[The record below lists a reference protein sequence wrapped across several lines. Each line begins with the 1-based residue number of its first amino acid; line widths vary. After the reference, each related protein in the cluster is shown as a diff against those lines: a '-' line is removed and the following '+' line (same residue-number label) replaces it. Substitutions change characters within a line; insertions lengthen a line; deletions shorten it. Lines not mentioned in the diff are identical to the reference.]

1 MKKRPILLATLTITL
16 LFSLFL
22 LLAFVL
28 GPGGSGSEL
37 ISVSD
42 KIGVID
48 INGPILSAQDL
59 TKTLMTFSDNQ
70 SIKAVILRIDSP
82 GGAVGP
88 SQEIYQE
95 VLNLQK
101 KKPVIVSMGSVAAS
115 GGYYV
120 AAAAG
125 RLFANPGTITGSIG
139 VIMTFPNYEELMQ
152 KVGVSTVVVKSG
164 RFKDMGSAT
173 RPFTEDER
181 KLLQTMIDDVHAQFV
196 EAVSQ
201 GRELPAEEVVK
212 IADGRIFSGRQALA
226 LGLIDELGGF
236 QDALRYAAELTGLGD
251 DPALI
256 FPAEKRQSLLER
268 MITSAVG
275 DLFLEVRQRWQAGP
289 QYLWTGTGSL

>member
-16 LFSLFL
+16 LFSVFL
-22 LLAFVL
+22 LLVFVL
-28 GPGGSGSEL
+28 GPAGSTSDL
-37 ISVSD
+37 MSVSD

-48 INGPILSAQDL
+48 MTGPITSAQELTDDL
-59 TKTLMTFSDNQ
+59 ISFGDNQ

-95 VLNLQK
+95 VLRLQK

-115 GGYYV
+115 GGYYI

-152 KVGVSTVVVKSG
+152 KVGVATVVVKSG

-173 RPFTEDER
+173 RSFTEDER
-181 KLLQTMIDDVHAQFV
+181 KLLQSMIDDVHAQFV
-196 EAVSQ
+196 EAVSL
-201 GRELPAEEVVK
+201 GRELPAAEVVK

-236 QDALRYAAELTGLGD
+236 QDALRYAADLTGLGD
-251 DPALI
+251 DPHLVY
-256 FPAEKRQSLLER
+256 PEEKRQGLLER
-268 MITSAVG
+268 IINMTLG
-275 DLFLEVRQRWQAGP
+275 DLLPTMSRAGQTGP
-289 QYLWTGTGSL
+289 QYLWPGVVGL

>member
-28 GPGGSGSEL
+28 GPAGSRSEL

-48 INGPILSAQDL
+48 INGPIVSAYDL
-59 TKTLMTFSDNQ
+59 TETLMDFSDNQ

-95 VLNLQK
+95 VLKLQK

-152 KVGVSTVVVKSG
+152 KVGVATVVVKSG

-181 KLLQTMIDDVHAQFV
+181 KLLQAMINDVHAQFV

-212 IADGRIFSGRQALA
+212 IADGRIFSGRQALE

-236 QDALRYAAELTGLGD
+236 QAALRYAAELTGLGD

-256 FPAEKRQSLLER
+256 FPAKKRQSLLEK
-268 MITSAVG
+268 IINGAVG

-289 QYLWTGTGSL
+289 QYLWTGAGSL

>member
-16 LFSLFL
+16 LFTLFL

-28 GPGGSGSEL
+28 GPAGSRSDL

-48 INGPILSAQDL
+48 IDGPILSAHDL
-59 TKTLMTFSDNQ
+59 TSTLMSFGDNQ

-95 VLNLQK
+95 VLKLQK

-115 GGYYV
+115 GGYYI

-139 VIMTFPNYEELMQ
+139 VIMTFPNYEELME
-152 KVGVSTVVVKSG
+152 KVGVATVVVKSG

-173 RPFTEDER
+173 RAFTEDER
-181 KLLQTMIDDVHAQFV
+181 KLLQAMIDDVHAQFV

-201 GRELPAEEVVK
+201 GRELSAEEVAK
-212 IADGRIFSGRQALA
+212 IADGRIFSGRQALS

-251 DPALI
+251 DPELI
-256 FPAEKRQSLLER
+256 YPAEKRQGLLER

-275 DLFLEVRQRWQAGP
+275 DLFLEMRQRGQAGA
-289 QYLWTGTGSL
+289 QYLWTGAGSL

>member
-28 GPGGSGSEL
+28 GPAGSRSDL

-48 INGPILSAQDL
+48 IDGPILSAHDL
-59 TKTLMTFSDNQ
+59 TSTLMSFGDNQ

-95 VLNLQK
+95 VLRLQK

-115 GGYYV
+115 GGYYI

-139 VIMTFPNYEELMQ
+139 VIMTFPNYEELME
-152 KVGVSTVVVKSG
+152 KVGVATVVVKSG

-173 RPFTEDER
+173 RAFTEDER
-181 KLLQTMIDDVHAQFV
+181 KLLQAMIDDVHAQFV

-201 GRELPAEEVVK
+201 GRELSAEEVAK
-212 IADGRIFSGRQALA
+212 IADGRIFSGRQALS

-251 DPALI
+251 DPELI
-256 FPAEKRQSLLER
+256 YPAEKRQGLLER

-275 DLFLEVRQRWQAGP
+275 DLFLEMRQRGQAGA
-289 QYLWTGTGSL
+289 QYLWTGAGSL

>member
-16 LFSLFL
+16 LFSVFL
-22 LLAFVL
+22 LLVFVL
-28 GPGGSGSEL
+28 GPAGSTSDL
-37 ISVSD
+37 MSVSD

-48 INGPILSAQDL
+48 MTGPITSAQELTDDL
-59 TKTLMTFSDNQ
+59 ISFGDNQ

-95 VLNLQK
+95 VLRLQK

-115 GGYYV
+115 GGYYI

-152 KVGVSTVVVKSG
+152 KVGVATVVVKSG

-173 RPFTEDER
+173 RSFTEDER
-181 KLLQTMIDDVHAQFV
+181 KLLQSMIDDVHAQFV
-196 EAVSQ
+196 EAVSL
-201 GRELPAEEVVK
+201 GRELPAAEVVK

-236 QDALRYAAELTGLGD
+236 QDALRYAADLTGLGD
-251 DPALI
+251 DPHLVYPEA
-256 FPAEKRQSLLER
+256 KRQGLLER
-268 MITSAVG
+268 IINMTLG
-275 DLFLEVRQRWQAGP
+275 DLLPTMSRAGQTGP
-289 QYLWTGTGSL
+289 QYLWPGVVGL